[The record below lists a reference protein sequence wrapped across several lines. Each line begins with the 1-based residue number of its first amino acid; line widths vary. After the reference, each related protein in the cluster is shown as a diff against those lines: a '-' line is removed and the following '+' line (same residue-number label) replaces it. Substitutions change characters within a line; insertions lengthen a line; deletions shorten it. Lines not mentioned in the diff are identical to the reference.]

1 MNKQNQAIDIS
12 VIVPVYNVSEYL
24 EECLDSLLVQGDVR
38 LEVIMI
44 DDGSTDDSGQIADRY
59 AEEHA
64 HFHCYHIPNGGL
76 GHARNYGV
84 QFATGKYIFFIDSD
98 DYLQEKVLETMFR
111 RAEKDGSELT
121 ICNVTR
127 FDAKGEHRSKMFNYV
142 FFNLGPV
149 THITRQPQ
157 LLYDSTSWNK
167 LILRSFY
174 DKNAFQFPE
183 RILYEDIPVTIPMHF
198 LTKQVS
204 VVPEI
209 GYMWRL
215 RDGASSSITQKTDS
229 LVNLRDRIRILQMQD
244 QFFAESVKDPALEM
258 AKQIKVLDWDLFL
271 FIKACLIVSRDQV
284 PKIMEHINAYI
295 DEAIDPSAFSGL
307 DPFKQE
313 IYQCVRTKNVDRLIA
328 LEQYRENKYKL
339 IPLKEEQGKLLADLP
354 KELFHL
360 PVYDLTQDR
369 LRIAP
374 DTRMDKMSVSQSAI
388 TLTAHVMRERFN
400 MPKDAQKMQAYLY
413 NSAENQ
419 KILLPTESADGA
431 YVTEELGH
439 VTDPDT
445 GRTDRYNYDGTA
457 VKITIPLQQLSADPS
472 FNGRYLLQIAFENR
486 FERGCVYL
494 EKLAPGI
501 KSKYRN
507 TAQIYGDTIV
517 HLGFQV
523 KNRFV
528 IEADRSPVFADS
540 VSFSET
546 DVQCKVNHED
556 AELLIRN
563 EEDGSVIPMEKA
575 AAGTYRIARSI
586 LNERVRY
593 HLLAQTGAG
602 MVPVYSR
609 EKASQINGSGTAHAV
624 LNSLRNHAIHFRL
637 LSEIAEAARPAH
649 FGKALR
655 LKITRAGDPDH
666 LKKITSARLF
676 VPDPI
681 AQRKNYLAS
690 ASCKVRGSKAITR
703 FKVDFTDNELVKD
716 FYQSARDVQVE
727 YLSTDGQSEDVP
739 VYTSQSF
746 MRKYDQKNLKIE
758 CYRSAFG
765 TLRLQFKQVWDAAE
779 NSKNKRE
786 KLVQEKYPEYCKE
799 PIVPNRIIFEAM
811 WGDKYSCNPRALYE
825 YINENHPEYECIWSF
840 NDQRTP
846 VNGNAKRVRKGSL
859 EYWHTLATAKYL
871 INNVNFENGYQ
882 KREGQIEVQTM
893 HGTPL
898 KTMGLDVVQE
908 LKSEEERE
916 LFLRRSSR
924 WNYLIVQ
931 GKFMEDHAWPIYHFE
946 KEILRTGYP
955 RTDILY
961 RGDPEKKEKLRS
973 MIGIPSDK
981 KVILYAPTWRRR
993 KRFDLEMDLQKMR
1006 AALSDDYVLLIRLH
1020 YLADV
1025 CDDIPQEDPFIM
1037 DLTSYD
1043 RIEDLYLI
1051 TDILITDYSSVMF
1064 DFALTGRPMLFYT
1077 YDMEEYASK
1086 LRGIYVDFR
1095 KESPGPLLYS
1105 TEEIIEEIRQIDQ
1118 FDEKYKDRI
1127 EAFHEK
1133 FLTYEGGDSCKKVVE
1148 TVFKEQ

>member
-1 MNKQNQAIDIS
+1 MNKQNQTIDIS

-59 AEEHA
+59 AAEHD
-64 HFHCYHIPNGGL
+64 HFRCYHIPNGGL

-84 QFATGKYIFFIDSD
+84 QFAAGKYIYFIDSD
-98 DYLQEKVLETMFR
+98 DYLQENVLETMFR

-127 FDAKGEHRSKMFNYV
+127 FDAKGEHRSRMFNHV
-142 FFNLGPV
+142 FFNLEPV

-167 LILRSFY
+167 LILKSFY
-174 DKNAFQFPE
+174 EEHAFQFPE

-215 RDGASSSITQKTDS
+215 RDGASSSITQNTDS
-229 LVNLRDRIRILQMQD
+229 LVNLRDRIRILRMQD
-244 QFFAESVKDPALEM
+244 AFFREYVKDPALEE
-258 AKQIKVLDWDLFL
+258 AKQTKVLDWDLFL

-284 PKIMEHINAYI
+284 PKALELINSYI
-295 DEAIDPSAFSGL
+295 DEAIESSAFSGL

-313 IYQCVRTKNVDRLIA
+313 IYKCVRAGDVDRLIE
-328 LEQYRENKYKL
+328 LEQYRENKIRL
-339 IPLKEEQGKLLADLP
+339 IPLKEEQGRLLADLP
-354 KELFHL
+354 EELFHL
-360 PVYDLTQDR
+360 PEYDLTQDL
-369 LRIAP
+369 LRVAP
-374 DTRMDKMSVSQSAI
+374 VTRMDEMSVNQNVV
-388 TLTAHVMRERFN
+388 TLTAHVMRERVN
-400 MPKDAQKMQAYLY
+400 MPKDAQTMQAYLY

-419 KILLPTESADGA
+419 KIALPTESVDGV
-431 YVTEELGH
+431 YVTEELGQI
-439 VTDPDT
+439 TDPDT
-445 GRTDRYNYDGTA
+445 GRTDTYNYDGTA
-457 VKITIPLQQLSADPS
+457 VKITIPLKQLTADQTLS
-472 FNGRYLLQIAFENR
+472 GRYLLLIAFQNR
-486 FERGCVYL
+486 LETGSVFL

-501 KSKYRN
+501 KSKYRD
-507 TAQIYGDTIV
+507 TAQIYGDTII
-517 HLGFQV
+517 HFDFQV

-540 VSFSET
+540 VSVSET
-546 DVQCKVNHED
+546 DIQCRVNHDD
-556 AELLIRN
+556 AELLVRN
-563 EEDGSVIPMEKA
+563 EEDGSVIHMEKA
-575 AAGTYRIARSI
+575 AAGTCRIARSK

-593 HLLAQTGAG
+593 HLLVRTEGG
-602 MVPVYSR
+602 MVPVYAR
-609 EKASQINGSGTAHAV
+609 EKASQIKGSGTAHAI
-624 LNSLRNHAIHFRL
+624 LNSLRNYAINFRL
-637 LSEIAEAARPAH
+637 LSEIAEAAKPAY

-655 LKITRAGDPDH
+655 LKISRAGDPGH
-666 LKKITSARLF
+666 LKQITSARLF
-676 VPDPI
+676 VPDPV

-690 ASCKVRGSKAITR
+690 ASCKVHGGKVITR
-703 FKVDFTDNELVKD
+703 FKVDFSDDEIVKD
-716 FYQSARDVQVE
+716 FYQGARDVQVE
-727 YLSTDGQSEDVP
+727 YLCSDGRLEDVP

-765 TLRLQFKQVWDAAE
+765 TLRFQFKQIWDAAE

-786 KLVQEKYPEYCKE
+786 KLIKEKYPEFCKE

-898 KTMGLDVVQE
+898 KTMGLDVAQE

-924 WNYLIVQ
+924 WNYLVVQ

-1086 LRGIYVDFR
+1086 LRGLYVDFR
-1095 KESPGPLLYS
+1095 EESPGPLLYT

-1127 EAFHEK
+1127 EAFHKK

-1148 TVFKEQ
+1148 TVFKNQ